1 MRLGIIFLIIPA
13 LLLSCNKND
22 EKLIPNDGFNFEY
35 KAGKEIKLSK
45 HPRLFFSKSDEEK
58 ILQMV
63 NEEPLL
69 NNLIST
75 LQERAGEILTLP
87 LIEPD
92 AEGKSNLSK
101 SREHIS
107 RILTLSLA
115 YRIFHDKEYASKY
128 AKKVEEEL
136 LNICS
141 YKSWNPQHFLDVAEI
156 TTAVA
161 IGYDWCFNALS
172 SKTKNTVVESIQNKA
187 FKPAFSVYT
196 NGDKSSWAK
205 RETNWN
211 VVCNSG
217 LVSGALAI
225 AESCP
230 ADAKRI
236 IQNAVQYTPNNI
248 KHFAPNGVY
257 YEGPSYWNYTVTYLM
272 LLIDN
277 LQRNLNT
284 DFGLSD
290 MEGVNKTGKYYI
302 NSLSPA
308 NRIFNFAD
316 AGGTKA
322 TYSPVYFFF
331 SNEYNQPEL
340 AEFYRN
346 YLQEGFAEGNIHF
359 SRFFFLSIPW
369 YDETDWDGKADT
381 SRLNIFKGEPD
392 ILAFTS
398 NNSNAGKLFF
408 SAKSGD
414 PDMPHNQLDVGT
426 FIIENQ
432 NTRWG
437 IDLGSENYNLP
448 GFWDYEPDGMRWNY
462 FRNTNL
468 AHNTLNIDGD
478 IAYSKGRGD
487 LIKSNT
493 DQSEPYGIIDMSFFY
508 SKADSV
514 FRGYKMVS
522 RDIMMVRD
530 ELTLKTDNHDV
541 NWRLLT
547 DAEVENKNGYIQ
559 LFKNEKEFFIT
570 PLSAEA
576 EIRTFKPNTNTSGAK
591 PLSNITCIEITK
603 VGSAAEKVITT
614 VLMGDDLNALKQFP
628 QENNVSLDEWD

>member
-1 MRLGIIFLIIPA
+1 MIPA
-13 LLLSCNKND
+13 LLLQCNKND
-22 EKLIPNDGFNFEY
+22 EKLIPNDDFTFEY
-35 KAGKEIKLSK
+35 KAGDEVKLSK
-45 HPRLFFSKSDEEK
+45 HPRLLFSKGKEK
-58 ILQMV
+58 RILQMA

-69 NNLIST
+69 NNLINI
-75 LQERAGEILTLP
+75 LQERADEILTLP
-87 LIEPD
+87 LLEPD
-92 AEGKSNLSK
+92 AEGKINLSK
-101 SREHIS
+101 SREQIS

-115 YRIFHDKEYASKY
+115 YRIFHNEKYASKY
-128 AKKVEEEL
+128 ANKVEEEL
-136 LNICS
+136 LNVCS
-141 YKSWNPQHFLDVAEI
+141 YNSWNPEHFLDVAEM

-172 SKTKNTVVESIQNKA
+172 TKTKNTVVEAIQDKA
-187 FKPAFSVYT
+187 FIPAFSVYT

-217 LVSGALAI
+217 LVTGALAI

-257 YEGPSYWNYTVTYLM
+257 YEGPSYWNYTVTYFM

-284 DFGLSD
+284 DFGLSY

-302 NSLSPA
+302 NTLSPT
-308 NRIFNFAD
+308 NRVFNFAD

-346 YLQEGFAEGNIHF
+346 YLQDGIAEGNIHF
-359 SRFFFLSIPW
+359 PRFFFLSIPW
-369 YDETDWDGKADT
+369 YDETDWAGKADT
-381 SRLNIFKGEPD
+381 SQLNIFKGEPD

-398 NNSNAGKLFF
+398 NNSDAEKLFL

-426 FIIENQ
+426 FIIEDQ

-437 IDLGSENYNLP
+437 VDIGSENYSLP
-448 GFWDYEPDGMRWNY
+448 GFWDYTSDGKRWDY

-468 AHNTLNIDGD
+468 AHNTLNIDGE

-487 LIKSNT
+487 LVKSNAN
-493 DQSEPYGIIDMSFFY
+493 QSEPYGIIDMSSFY

-522 RDIMMVRD
+522 PDIMMVRD
-530 ELTLKTDNHDV
+530 ELTLKSDNHDV

-547 DAEVENKNGYIQ
+547 DADVENKNGYIT
-559 LFKNEKEFFIT
+559 LFKNEKEFYIY
-570 PLSAEA
+570 PLSSEPK
-576 EIRTFKPNTNTSGAK
+576 IRAFKPNTNTPGAK
-591 PLSNITCIEITK
+591 PLSDITCIEITK
-603 VGSAAEKVITT
+603 EGNAAEKVIIT
-614 VLMGDDLNALKQFP
+614 VLMGANINKIRQFP
-628 QENNVSLDEWD
+628 QDENLPLDEWD